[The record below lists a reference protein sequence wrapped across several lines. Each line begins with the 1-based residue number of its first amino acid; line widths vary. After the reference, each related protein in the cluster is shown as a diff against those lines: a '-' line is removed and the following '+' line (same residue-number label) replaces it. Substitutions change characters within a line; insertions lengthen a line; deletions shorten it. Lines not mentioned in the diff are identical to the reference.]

1 MRRLAVSLLLLVS
14 ACASADADPPGA
26 AQPESVTLPIS
37 LYIVENA
44 DGGPSSV
51 RTGDGLEAVAVR
63 MADIWSEAGIVLD
76 IDVVGTIPVPGDV
89 IRGLEDLDGAGFL
102 AAARAGRFAV
112 PDPGVIAGFYVPSLG
127 GVNGFAPSLSRVF
140 FVTDEPTVHDERVSS
155 HEIGHLL
162 GLHHNLDD
170 SDRLMFSGTNG
181 MALSEGEAATARYI
195 AQGMLDG
202 VR

>member
-1 MRRLAVSLLLLVS
+1 MTEAPVRRLAALLVLLLGVS
-14 ACASADADPPGA
+14 ACASAGADAPGT
-26 AQPESVTLPIS
+26 AQP
-37 LYIVENA
+37 
-44 DGGPSSV
+44 D
-51 RTGDGLEAVAVR
+51 
-63 MADIWSEAGIVLD
+63 
-76 IDVVGTIPVPGDV
+76 DVV
-89 IRGLEDLDGAGFL
+89 RGLEDLDSAGFL
-102 AAARAGRFAV
+102 AAARAGRFSV

-127 GVNGFAPSLSRVF
+127 GVSGFAPSLSRVF

-170 SDRLMFSGTNG
+170 SERLMFSGTNG
-181 MALSEGEAATARYI
+181 MALSEGEVATARYV